1 MTKLSFIV
9 PVYNVAPYL
18 RKCVDSLLAQDY
30 DDYEIILVDDGSTD
44 DSPQICDEYERAYS
58 QPLPKGKGEGF
69 ASVWGAHTA
78 DSTQYNLLKENAVA
92 NRKNPTE
99 AEAALWGML
108 KTNNLGLHFRR
119 QHVILDYIVDFICLE
134 KGLVIELDGGY
145 HNNHEQAEYDK
156 QRTSHLKKLG
166 YTELRFTN
174 EELLTNP
181 DAVIAR
187 IKSVASLLP
196 SLQGRAGVRPPIR
209 VIHQP
214 NAGLSAAR
222 NAGIKC
228 AKGNYLCFVDSDD
241 YWQPNVLGGLM
252 AQVER
257 ENLDVLRFD
266 YQNVR
271 LKNEGEYEVF
281 QPNKDP
287 KRDVDYSEEV
297 TDGETFLNERLGPAC
312 YAVMFILRRDIILN
326 LKSEIINHKSEIDD
340 CLFTPGIYFE
350 DTDWTPRM
358 LLRAKRV
365 ASSPMVVYN
374 YLWRTGSITLPT
386 DPVKRKKVLE
396 DKIRLIRGF
405 QEQSQFVKDPV
416 WFTWMT
422 SSTAMNILGM
432 LAKMSPAERKPYLQ
446 ELKSLHVFSL
456 SIKREKVLSHKIK
469 TIMAN
474 ISPSLYCTLM
484 SIRK

>member
-1 MTKLSFIV
+1 MLKLSFIV

-44 DSPQICDEYERAYS
+44 ESGVICDEYAAA
-58 QPLPKGKGEGF
+58 PLSTNGTSPFSE
-69 ASVWGAHTA
+69 A
-78 DSTQYNLLKENAVA
+78 DHS
-92 NRKNPTE
+92 
-99 AEAALWGML
+99 
-108 KTNNLGLHFRR
+108 
-119 QHVILDYIVDFICLE
+119 II
-134 KGLVIELDGGY
+134 
-145 HNNHEQAEYDK
+145 
-156 QRTSHLKKLG
+156 
-166 YTELRFTN
+166 
-174 EELLTNP
+174 
-181 DAVIAR
+181 
-187 IKSVASLLP
+187 
-196 SLQGRAGVRPPIR
+196 PIR
-209 VIHQP
+209 VIHQV

-228 AKGNYLCFVDSDD
+228 ANGAYLCFVDSDD
-241 YWQPNVLGGLM
+241 YWEPNVLGGLM

-257 ENLDVLRFD
+257 DNLDVLRFN
-266 YQNVR
+266 YQNV
-271 LKNEGEYEVF
+271 NERYEVF
-281 QPNKDP
+281 SPNKDP
-287 KRDVDYSEEV
+287 KRDVDYSESV
-297 TDGETFLNERLGPAC
+297 VDGETFLNERLGPAC
-312 YAVMFILRRDIILN
+312 YAVMFILRRDMILN
-326 LKSEIINHKSEIDD
+326 LKSEEIVPPAGKEIINHKSEIDD
-340 CLFTPGIYFE
+340 CLFTEGIYFE

-365 ASSPMVVYN
+365 ASTPQVVYN

-422 SSTAMNILGM
+422 SSTAMGVLGM
-432 LAKMSPAERKPYLQ
+432 LSKIPSAERKPYLQ
-446 ELKSLHVFSL
+446 ELKSLHVFPP